1 MKRVL
6 VPLAPGFE
14 EIEAVTV
21 IDILRR
27 AGIEVVAA
35 GIEEGPIRAS
45 RGVTIVPDTVLEKV
59 EHGAFDM
66 IVLPGGLAGTERLK
80 ADPRIKRLVEAGI
93 RNKKITAAI
102 CAAPTILSDMGI
114 TADKRVTSHPSV
126 KSQISAK
133 EYSEERVVTDGLLV
147 TSRAPGTAMEFALKL
162 VELLA
167 GPEKVQE
174 VNQGVLAKI

>member
-27 AGIEVVAA
+27 AEIDVTVA
-35 GIEEGPIRAS
+35 GLDDGVIRAS
-45 RGVTIVPDTVLEKV
+45 RGVVIVPDTVLAKV
-59 EHGAFDM
+59 ENEEFDM

-80 ADPRIKRLVEAGI
+80 NDPRIRKLIERAAK
-93 RNKKITAAI
+93 NKKITAAI
-102 CAAPTILSDMGI
+102 CAAPMILSEMGM
-114 TADKRVTSHPSV
+114 TDGKRVTSHPSV
-126 KSQISAK
+126 KGSIRGAD
-133 EYSEERVVTDGLLV
+133 YTEERVVTDGFIV

-167 GPEKVQE
+167 GPEKVRQ
-174 VNQGVLAKI
+174 VNQGVLAKM

>member
-27 AGIEVVAA
+27 AEIEVVVA

-59 EHGAFDM
+59 QNEVFDM

-80 ADPRIKRLVEAGI
+80 TDARVKRLIEAGV
-93 RNKKITAAI
+93 RNKKFTAAI
-102 CAAPTILSDMGI
+102 CAAPAILSEMGMI
-114 TADKRVTSHPSV
+114 EGKRVTSHPSV
-126 KSQISAK
+126 KSRVRGGT
-133 EYSEERVVTDGLLV
+133 YSDERVVIDGLVV

-167 GPEKVQE
+167 GPEKVE
-174 VNQGVLAKI
+174 LVNQGVLAQI

>member
-27 AGIEVVAA
+27 AEIEVIVA
-35 GIEEGPIRAS
+35 GVEEGPIRAA
-45 RGVTIVPDTVLEKV
+45 RGVTVLPDTVLDQVMNES
-59 EHGAFDM
+59 FDM
-66 IVLPGGLAGTERLK
+66 IVLPGGLAGTERMK
-80 ADPRIKRLVEAGI
+80 GDARIRRLIETAAK
-93 RNKKITAAI
+93 NNKITAAI
-102 CAAPTILSDMGI
+102 CAAPTILSALGL
-114 TADKRVTSHPSV
+114 TTGKRVTSHPSV
-126 KSQISAK
+126 RQDIQAAH
-133 EYSEERVVTDGLLV
+133 YSEERVVTDGLVV

-167 GPEKVQE
+167 GPEKVEQ